1 MAISSS
7 WSNQVRCCILSLQD
21 GFLARFFKS
30 AVLLYIFLVDS
41 KLRAGYYW
49 LVCTSK
55 CQFVPCPIMVLYKGY
70 CAPISRADVQQQWG
84 PLQPLCWNIRGWMT
98 PQTVAIL
105 CIRIKGKFIMFD
117 RQRVNSEECWTARCE
132 LVQSVSCGHF
142 VLPLNVRGKFR
153 ASVSDTWLLTDWHCK
168 SAEISL
174 YWPQNQIRASVSNHH
189 HSPYYQNVVE
199 QCWNQTRLNT
209 SKEINQMA
217 FHSTHDTIYI
227 KKEQLWNR
235 STNEQRK
242 ACLMIYLCK
251 LGKLEIIIS

>member
-1 MAISSS
+1 MVSSP
-7 WSNQVRCCILSLQD
+7 
-21 GFLARFFKS
+21 GFLNQLSCYISTGGFQAKS
-30 AVLLYIFLVDS
+30 WILLV
-41 KLRAGYYW
+41 
-49 LVCTSK
+49 VCTSK
-55 CQFVPCPIMVLYKGY
+55 CQFVPSPIMVLYKGC
-70 CAPISRADVQQQWG
+70 CAPISTAYVQQQWG
-84 PLQPLCWNIRGWMT
+84 RLQPLCWNISGLNDAR
-98 PQTVAIL
+98 TVAIL
-105 CIRIKGKFIMFD
+105 CKRIKGKFIMFD

-153 ASVSDTWLLTDWHCK
+153 ASVSDTWLLTNWHCK
-168 SAEISL
+168 SAENSLTL
-174 YWPQNQIRASVSNHH
+174 YWPQNQIRAGVSN
-189 HSPYYQNVVE
+189 SNPKSLPYFSQNVAE